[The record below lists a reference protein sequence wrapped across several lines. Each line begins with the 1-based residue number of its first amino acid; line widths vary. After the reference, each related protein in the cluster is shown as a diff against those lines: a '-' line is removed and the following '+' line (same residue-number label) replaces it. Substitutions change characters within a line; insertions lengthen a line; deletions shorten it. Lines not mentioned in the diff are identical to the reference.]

1 MGSVSVEHVTVKLH
15 SAGITGAGIR
25 SGSERNRPVAHFEIF
40 KDKADPPEW
49 RFRVIADNGEPV
61 CQSEGYT
68 TQESA
73 ERGTVDLV
81 GVVLRAK
88 DSPVEVK

>member
-1 MGSVSVEHVTVKLH
+1 M
-15 SAGITGAGIR
+15 
-25 SGSERNRPVAHFEIF
+25 AHFEVF
-40 KDKADPPEW
+40 KDSAGE
-49 RFRVIADNGEPV
+49 FRYRLIADNGEPV

-73 ERGTVDLV
+73 KRGTVDLV

-88 DSPVEVK
+88 DQAVKVKA